1 MDIFRSSCRLKAPIR
16 VIFVLLTITSPNY
29 TIIKMYST
37 VSSSIRNAAYHT
49 LDEWCKTSTYGS
61 GVEAIAEDLV
71 QQILQDITPYQ
82 NAVTLKVL
90 SGSKK
95 HLSKKARKT
104 LQKAQNDATNMAQT
118 HSKAFNPHNTKVICT
133 DEGNEQ
139 LCSAALNCLIDVLL
153 ASGCFLKPVMHK
165 VNFFY
170 Y

>member
-1 MDIFRSSCRLKAPIR
+1 MHSSSFSR
-16 VIFVLLTITSPNY
+16 
-29 TIIKMYST
+29 
-37 VSSSIRNAAYHT
+37 SIRNAAYHT

-139 LCSAALNCLIDVLL
+139 LCATALNCLIDVLL

-165 VNFFY
+165 VNVFY
-170 Y
+170 FHIFWNAIFQNNNNDASSYKNISLHWP